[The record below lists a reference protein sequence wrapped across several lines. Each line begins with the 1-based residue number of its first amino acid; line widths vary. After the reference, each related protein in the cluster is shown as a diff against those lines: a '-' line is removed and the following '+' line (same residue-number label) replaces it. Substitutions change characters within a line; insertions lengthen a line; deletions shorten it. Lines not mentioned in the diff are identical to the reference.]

1 MRAAIVTGVSRGL
14 GRSARRSDARARI
27 CGARRRADGERE
39 AQGQALPLRDLRSGA
54 ALADRRVGDA
64 CAAQARRRTEPDSVT
79 LINNAAV
86 PTPTGL
92 VGHLD
97 AAEIETALTTNAA
110 AAVVMADLFC
120 RTFATDAIE
129 RRIINISSG
138 AAQTAIPG
146 SAVYSMSKAAI
157 EMLTRSIA
165 AEHDEPRFRCIS
177 LRPGIFETGMQAYM
191 RSRDPAEFPSVG
203 MFRGFKEN
211 GLLKDPADVAARIV
225 DRLVIG
231 HDRERANVQPHRP
244 LSAAA
249 PSNVISPRRA
259 GGRGNRAARRQRRLP
274 TSGSSPAP
282 RAARTRLRPRASCR
296 GRSA

>member
-1 MRAAIVTGVSRGL
+1 MQAAIVTGISRGL
-14 GRSARRSDARARI
+14 GEALAATMLARGFAVLGVGRTASARLKGKLYLHAACDLAQPALIAASVTPALRKLAAHGPDA
-27 CGARRRADGERE
+27 
-39 AQGQALPLRDLRSGA
+39 
-54 ALADRRVGDA
+54 
-64 CAAQARRRTEPDSVT
+64 VT

-92 VGHLD
+92 IGHLD
-97 AAEIETALTTNAA
+97 AAEIEAALTTNAA
-110 AAVVMADLFC
+110 AAVVMADLFF

-146 SAVYSMSKAAI
+146 SAVYSMSKAAL

-165 AEHDEPRFRCIS
+165 SEHAEPRFRCVT

-225 DRLVIG
+225 DKLVLGPI
-231 HDRERANVQPHRP
+231 EN
-244 LSAAA
+244 
-249 PSNVISPRRA
+249 
-259 GGRGNRAARRQRRLP
+259 GRTYSHTDL
-274 TSGSSPAP
+274 
-282 RAARTRLRPRASCR
+282 
-296 GRSA
+296 